1 LKILLAL
8 LYEWCSLG
16 NNVHALTGYRRQLRG
31 GKSASGWLM
40 LALWLGISAFASSPE
55 LHQWLHSDYQQ
66 ANHRCVITQVQEQS
80 FLSES
85 VPVLAPLPLVAVI
98 ELTVSAD
105 FQFLATWDYRLS
117 PSRAPPSGVFL
128 QLA

>member
-1 LKILLAL
+1 
-8 LYEWCSLG
+8 
-16 NNVHALTGYRRQLRG
+16 VHALTGYRRQLRG

-40 LALWLGISAFASSPE
+40 LALWLGIFAFASLPD
-55 LHQWLHSDYQQ
+55 LHQWLHPDYQQ
-66 ANHRCVITQVQEQS
+66 TSHRCLITQVQEQS

-85 VPVLAPLPLVAVI
+85 LPVLSPPPPVAVI

-105 FQFLATWDYRLS
+105 SQSLATWDYRLS